1 VTTLETPPQVDAPA
15 DWRFPAYRESRLSN
29 GLRVLVYQCGGQ
41 YVATAAL
48 VLDVPLSAER
58 REVEGVAELTAR
70 CLGRGTADLTAEE
83 FADQLAMSG
92 ADLDASVSLDAF
104 SVRLNVPVAHLQRG
118 LQLMASAVSAAAFD
132 MREVMHER
140 TLRLQ
145 EIDQAHAYP
154 QQVANEELN
163 AALFGE
169 ARGARPI
176 GGSSETVSAVERTD
190 VLAYA
195 ESYLVPSQATL
206 LLAGDFA
213 AVDPVEAA
221 NASFSAWSRPGAEI
235 PSGEPAAADS
245 RAKLLLIDWP
255 DAPQSTI
262 RVAAP
267 AITRADPRW
276 PQMFVANHAVGG
288 SFSSRI
294 NTVLREEKGYTYG
307 AMSTLDSSRLNG
319 IFSVSTAVNS
329 AATAEAVGD
338 ILSLVAAAR
347 GTITDEEVATAIRA
361 ITQSAPLGYERAEA
375 VAGRAELMISQ
386 GLPLDHVDAN
396 LERIRAVTTASANAA
411 YGDVIDP
418 TALSVLVVGD
428 ATSAREGLAQLGY
441 ADLRDV
447 KPSWR

>member
-1 VTTLETPPQVDAPA
+1 VTTLAIPPQVDAPA
-15 DWRFPAYRESRLSN
+15 DWRFPAYHESRLSN
-29 GLRVLVYQCGGQ
+29 GLRVLVYQCPGQ

-48 VLDVPLSAER
+48 VLDVPLDAER
-58 REVEGVAELTAR
+58 RDVEGVAELTAR
-70 CLGRGTADLTAEE
+70 CLARGTADLTAEE

-104 SVRLNVPVAHLQRG
+104 SVRLNVPVAHVDRG

-132 MREVMHER
+132 EREVTHEQ

-169 ARGARPI
+169 ARAARPT
-176 GGSSETVSAVERTD
+176 GGSTNTVAAISQDD

-195 ESYLVPSQATL
+195 ESYLMPTGATL
-206 LLAGDFA
+206 LLAGDFGSA
-213 AVDPVEAA
+213 DPVEAA
-221 NASFSAWSRPGAEI
+221 EASFGAWTRPRGEI
-235 PSGEPAAADS
+235 PSAKPTAVDS
-245 RAKLLLIDWP
+245 GPKVLLIDWP

-262 RVAAP
+262 RVAGP
-267 AITRADPRW
+267 ALTRADPRW

-338 ILSLVAAAR
+338 ILSLIAAAR
-347 GTITDEEVATAIRA
+347 GTITDEEVSTAVRA
-361 ITQSAPLGYERAEA
+361 VTQSAPLGYERAEA
-375 VAGRAELMISQ
+375 VAGRAELLVSQ

-396 LERIRAVTTASANAA
+396 LERIRAVTTAGANAA

-418 TALSVLVVGD
+418 EALTVLVVGD
-428 ATSAREGLAQLGY
+428 ARSAREKLAQLRY

-447 KPSWR
+447 EPSWR